1 MPHIRTT
8 RFGLAGLF
16 SSWTAVFAAGLTT
29 FALGAGLMSL
39 ALAHPHPEAD
49 TVTAKL
55 VNPADEAQ
63 IAALVDE
70 VADRRVVM
78 VGEMHDRYDHH
89 LNQLAVIRGLHTRG
103 VQVAIGVEWFQRP
116 FQAHLDDFS
125 AGRINLTELLKR
137 TEWSTRWRFDVGLY
151 QEILQYAQ
159 RHSIPLV
166 ALNAATETVSAVS
179 VGGIAGLDA
188 EGRSLFPP
196 RIELATGTY
205 RTQLE
210 RMFAMHGA
218 TTPERQERFL
228 QVQYVW
234 DQTMARTAGDYLT
247 ANPGRTLVLL
257 AGSGHLLHDDAIPER
272 LRRIHPAP
280 QAVLVTDTD
289 YMPAGADPDYVFAAR
304 DISVGERE
312 QVAELDLD

>member
-103 VQVAIGVEWFQRP
+103 VRSP
-116 FQAHLDDFS
+116 S
-125 AGRINLTELLKR
+125 A
-137 TEWSTRWRFDVGLY
+137 WSG
-151 QEILQYAQ
+151 
-159 RHSIPLV
+159 S
-166 ALNAATETVSAVS
+166 S
-179 VGGIAGLDA
+179 
-188 EGRSLFPP
+188 GRSR
-196 RIELATGTY
+196 RIW
-205 RTQLE
+205 
-210 RMFAMHGA
+210 
-218 TTPERQERFL
+218 TTSRP
-228 QVQYVW
+228 
-234 DQTMARTAGDYLT
+234 
-247 ANPGRTLVLL
+247 
-257 AGSGHLLHDDAIPER
+257 AGS
-272 LRRIHPAP
+272 
-280 QAVLVTDTD
+280 T
-289 YMPAGADPDYVFAAR
+289 
-304 DISVGERE
+304 
-312 QVAELDLD
+312 